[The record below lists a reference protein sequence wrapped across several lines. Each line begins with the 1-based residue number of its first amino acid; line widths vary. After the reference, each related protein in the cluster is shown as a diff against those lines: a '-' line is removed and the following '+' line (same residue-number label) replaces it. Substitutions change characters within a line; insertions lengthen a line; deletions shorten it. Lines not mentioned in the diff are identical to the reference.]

1 MKQRSLWMLGIVM
14 YIVCAIA
21 TCFIIISSIVQLYL
35 SHGEK
40 FLCAF
45 VIFASGFMATRLLC
59 TARVQKAYK
68 IRRISHILL
77 FIIYVIVVIDFTLVS
92 GSFGRNVSNI
102 FTLSTREVREYISA
116 NTNIIPFATVRLYIN
131 AFKAGKIVPF
141 IVAENLLGNLFVFM
155 PLAFFVP
162 ALVIKINSTLR
173 FFAFACMV
181 VLIVELLQI
190 IFMSGSADIDDFILN
205 VAGAMTAYGVLQIQ
219 KIKEAVNKY
228 ARGSETDAGKG

>member
-1 MKQRSLWMLGIVM
+1 
-14 YIVCAIA
+14 
-21 TCFIIISSIVQLYL
+21 
-35 SHGEK
+35 
-40 FLCAF
+40 
-45 VIFASGFMATRLLC
+45 MATRLLC

-131 AFKAGKIVPF
+131 DFKAGKIVPF

-162 ALVIKINSTLR
+162 ALVRKINSTLR
-173 FFAFACMV
+173 FFAFACTV

-228 ARGSETDAGKG
+228 AMGSETDAGKG